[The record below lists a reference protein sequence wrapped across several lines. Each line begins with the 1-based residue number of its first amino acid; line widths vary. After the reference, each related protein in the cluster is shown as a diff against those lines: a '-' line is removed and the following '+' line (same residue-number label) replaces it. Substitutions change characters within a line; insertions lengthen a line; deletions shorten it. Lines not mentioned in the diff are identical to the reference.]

1 MTVTLTALL
10 VACIWGI
17 NPIMEKLSLVN
28 ATPLTVM
35 TLRFITTSVFL
46 TAITVFSGRTH
57 ELKNLDSQ
65 TYFMIIIPAV
75 FGALGLFLYF
85 IALGKGDSS
94 KVAPIA
100 ATFPLFTAI
109 YALIFLKEN
118 ITYQRLAG
126 IVLIVIG
133 LVVINWKNS
142 VDT

>member
-35 TLRFITTSVFL
+35 TLRFITTSIFL

-118 ITYQRLAG
+118 ITYQRLVG

-133 LVVINWKNS
+133 LVVINWKNT

>member
-35 TLRFITTSVFL
+35 TLRFIMTSIVL
-46 TAITVFSGRTH
+46 SLITVFSGKIY
-57 ELKNLDSQ
+57 ELKNLDTQ
-65 TYFMIIIPAV
+65 TYFMIITPAV
-75 FGALGLFLYF
+75 LGALGLFLYF

-109 YALIFLKEN
+109 YAFILLKEN
-118 ITYQRLAG
+118 ITQQRLLG

-133 LVVINWKNS
+133 LVVLNWKNS
-142 VDT
+142 VNS

>member
-1 MTVTLTALL
+1 MTVTIIALL

-35 TLRFITTSVFL
+35 TLRFIMTSIVLTT
-46 TAITVFSGRTH
+46 ITILSGRTY
-57 ELKNLDSQ
+57 ELKNLDTQ
-65 TYFMIIIPAV
+65 TYFMIIIPAIL
-75 FGALGLFLYF
+75 GALGLFLYF

-100 ATFPLFTAI
+100 ATFPLFTAF
-109 YALIFLKEN
+109 YAFIFLKEN
-118 ITYQRLAG
+118 ITLQRLIG
-126 IVLIVIG
+126 IILIVIG

>member
-1 MTVTLTALL
+1 MTVTIIALL

-28 ATPLTVM
+28 ATPLTVL
-35 TLRFITTSVFL
+35 TLRFIMTSLVLTT
-46 TAITVFSGRTH
+46 ITVFSGRTY

-75 FGALGLFLYF
+75 LGAFGLFLYF
-85 IALGKGDSS
+85 IALGKGDAS

-118 ITYQRLAG
+118 ITFQRLVG

-142 VDT
+142 LDT

>member
-35 TLRFITTSVFL
+35 TLRFIMTSIVL
-46 TAITVFSGRTH
+46 TFITAFSGKMH
-57 ELKNLDSQ
+57 ELKNLDTH

-75 FGALGLFLYF
+75 LAAVGLFLYF
-85 IALGKGDSS
+85 MALGKGDSS

-100 ATFPLFTAI
+100 ATFPLFTAV
-109 YALIFLKEN
+109 YAFILLKEN
-118 ITYQRLAG
+118 ITHQRLIG

-133 LVVINWKNS
+133 LIVLNLKDS
-142 VDT
+142 VKA

>member
-1 MTVTLTALL
+1 
-10 VACIWGI
+10 
-17 NPIMEKLSLVN
+17 
-28 ATPLTVM
+28 
-35 TLRFITTSVFL
+35 
-46 TAITVFSGRTH
+46 
-57 ELKNLDSQ
+57 LKNLDSQ

-109 YALIFLKEN
+109 YALIFLNEN
-118 ITYQRLAG
+118 ITYQRLVG

-133 LVVINWKNS
+133 LVVINWKNT
-142 VDT
+142 VDN

>member
-17 NPIMEKLSLVN
+17 NPIMEKLSLVS
-28 ATPLTVM
+28 AAPLTVM
-35 TLRFITTSVFL
+35 TLRFITTSIVL
-46 TAITVFSGRTH
+46 TFITLFYGKSY
-57 ELKNLDSQ
+57 ELKNLDTQ
-65 TYFMIIIPAV
+65 TYIFIVIPAV

-109 YALIFLKEN
+109 YASIFLKEN
-118 ITYQRLAG
+118 ISFQRLLG
-126 IVLIVIG
+126 ILLIVIG
-133 LVVINWKNS
+133 LVVINWKNPA
-142 VDT
+142 DT